1 MNQGTK
7 VLALMAA
14 LTVSA
19 SAIAGE
25 KVRTVSSEDFG
36 DAWPFTVDRV
46 DLMCVG
52 PSPKALARTVDGTLY
67 ALNGSARTQAKG
79 HGWADGQDITK
90 QNPSIPAIKMDY
102 SNFVVLAQE
111 LCPKP

>member
-1 MNQGTK
+1 MNQGIK

-14 LTVSA
+14 LTVSV

-25 KVRTVSSEDFG
+25 KVHTVSSKDFG
-36 DAWPFTVDRV
+36 DAWPFTVDSV

-52 PSPKALARTVDGTLY
+52 PSPKALARTANGTVY
-67 ALNGSARTQAKG
+67 ALNGSARTQAKSR
-79 HGWADGQDITK
+79 GWADGQDITK

-102 SNFVVLAQE
+102 SNFVVLAQD